1 VVVLNIKNLLM
12 ALEQRVKQGEKLRLK
27 KLKKQQ
33 IKLQK
38 IILIL
43 LLKILKSQ

>member
-12 ALEQRVKQGEKLRLK
+12 ALEQRVKQEEKLRLK
-27 KLKKQQ
+27 KLRKQQ
-33 IKLQK
+33 IKLKK